1 MYLLLNSNKLNTN
14 NIIIKYNKIKNEYSL
29 LYSILYGKM
38 NGIFIQILYTY
49 SKQINNYNYIF
60 ISNRNIIK
68 LFKKIQTNIQKT
80 IPSFILLRE
89 KNYQYFIITKSQI
102 PDKSNNIINI
112 SIKKIIWLHQNY
124 IPIISII

>member
-1 MYLLLNSNKLNTN
+1 MYLLLNSNKININ